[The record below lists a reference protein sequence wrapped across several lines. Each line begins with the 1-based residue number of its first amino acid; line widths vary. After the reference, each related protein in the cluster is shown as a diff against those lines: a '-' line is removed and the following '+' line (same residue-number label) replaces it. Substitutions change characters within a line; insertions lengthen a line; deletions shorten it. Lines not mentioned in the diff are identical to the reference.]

1 MKTIDLATSRWTAA
15 MRSVMAKNVRDAD
28 DHSLKAM
35 HDQAYHFLQPVD
47 VIFLLGG
54 QVHSGGINR
63 SINS

>member
-1 MKTIDLATSRWTAA
+1 

-47 VIFLLGG
+47 VIFDWAARYIAA
-54 QVHSGGINR
+54 V
-63 SINS
+63 

>member
-1 MKTIDLATSRWTAA
+1 

-47 VIFLLGG
+47 VIFLFGG
-54 QVHSGGINR
+54 QVHSSGINR
-63 SINS
+63 SING